1 VAGYHPAIDGLPEI
15 AALCAALGDD
25 RAAADRVSRS
35 FADWWA
41 ARDPQAH
48 VLLGELAARA
58 VGEPAAMDVLLAL
71 IVQHGLSRGAIRR
84 MLIDEHDIA
93 DAEQATLAVV
103 ALRVDTYEQRARFT
117 TWLHEVAANE
127 ARMLIRSRSRRPS
140 TPVAEPDHS
149 PFLARMSTLVANRD
163 LIDRAMADLP
173 ESLREPL
180 RLREVEGLDYE
191 EIGRVLGVPVG
202 TVRSRLSRARAAL
215 ADSVRRQERR
225 DEP

>member
-1 VAGYHPAIDGLPEI
+1 
-15 AALCAALGDD
+15 
-25 RAAADRVSRS
+25 
-35 FADWWA
+35 
-41 ARDPQAH
+41 
-48 VLLGELAARA
+48 
-58 VGEPAAMDVLLAL
+58 
-71 IVQHGLSRGAIRR
+71 
-84 MLIDEHDIA
+84 
-93 DAEQATLAVV
+93 
-103 ALRVDTYEQRARFT
+103 
-117 TWLHEVAANE
+117 
-127 ARMLIRSRSRRPS
+127 
-140 TPVAEPDHS
+140 
-149 PFLARMSTLVANRD
+149 MSTLVANRD